1 MITFSSLPSSESVQ
15 SRLDS
20 EKAAQLHYIVVCCVI
35 HYTRVVVKGG
45 TKGNGPR
52 VF

>member
-20 EKAAQLHYIVVCCVI
+20 EKAAVTLHSGALRYSL
-35 HYTRVVVKGG
+35 HTGRGEGG
-45 TKGNGPR
+45 KKGNGPR
-52 VF
+52 AF